1 MKLCNVTFNYDP
13 CEEGSFSISDFSL
26 GLPDSSVTAIVGPS
40 GSGKSTLLQ
49 LTTGNLRPSSG
60 VVQWDDQDIWSMS
73 EKRRLELK
81 RRYIGQIFQDFHMLP
96 TLTLRENIEL
106 TLYLARLP
114 ELLDAIDQL
123 ADRFGVSGVLDRYP
137 AEVSGGQQQRCA
149 VMRALITTPRLIVAD
164 EATSN
169 LDLVTSLEVLEALR
183 AASTY
188 SQCAVLIST
197 HDPYLAAQADEII
210 VIRDGQ
216 VFARLHSASAQTI
229 SNEIVRAAES

>member
-1 MKLCNVTFNYDP
+1 MTKLCDV
-13 CEEGSFSISDFSL
+13 SFSYDERTRGFTISGFSL
-26 GLPDSSVTAIVGPS
+26 ELPDNSVTAIVGPS

-60 VVQWDDQDIWSMS
+60 VVQWGGQDIWSMS

-96 TLTLRENIEL
+96 TLTLRENIKL

-114 ELLDAIDQL
+114 ELQNAIDRL
-123 ADRFGVSGVLDRYP
+123 AGRFGVSGVLDRYP

-149 VMRALITTPRLIVAD
+149 VIRALITNPRLIVAD

-183 AASTY
+183 AASVY
-188 SQCAVLIST
+188 SQCGVLIST
-197 HDPYLAAQADEII
+197 HDPYLAAQADEVI

-216 VFARLHSASAQTI
+216 EFTRSYGASAQTI
-229 SNEIVRAAES
+229 SNEIVRAAGS